1 MLEQGS
7 PVSVRPL
14 FPWGSPTSE
23 GHANAPDPD
32 ATGVDRLFARI
43 ETAHA
48 DSRCRDAAET
58 LAGDLFRFMMLDENL
73 LVHAFVRACP
83 FDSRP

>member
-58 LAGDLFRFMMLDENL
+58 LAGDLFRI
-73 LVHAFVRACP
+73 VRACP

>member
-1 MLEQGS
+1 
-7 PVSVRPL
+7 
-14 FPWGSPTSE
+14 
-23 GHANAPDPD
+23 
-32 ATGVDRLFARI
+32 VDRLFARI